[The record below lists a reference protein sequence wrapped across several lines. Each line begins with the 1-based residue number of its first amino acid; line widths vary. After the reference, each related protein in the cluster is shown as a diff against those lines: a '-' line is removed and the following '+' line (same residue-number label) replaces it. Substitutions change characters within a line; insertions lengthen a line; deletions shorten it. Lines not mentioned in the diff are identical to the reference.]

1 MLIYYYNYLFI
12 ICDIWHDMT
21 FHQVRNLRVLLERG
35 IGIHHS
41 GVLPILKE
49 IVEMLFQKGL
59 VKVGWLGGLLDR
71 VG

>member
-1 MLIYYYNYLFI
+1 MI
-12 ICDIWHDMT
+12 

-59 VKVGWLGGLLDR
+59 VKVGRSVGGWVELGNGVAWGFFMGEMLI
-71 VG
+71 G